1 MKLAGAALLLAATS
15 MTLPAAWLHN
25 PRERTA
31 TALRA
36 WRRGDY
42 AAASRDLERAL
53 DLSETSRTIYNAG
66 TGRLANNVPGAAL
79 PLLTKAAEARGP
91 ERADALYN
99 LGNAYL
105 QVGDATAAIDAY
117 AASLRQ
123 RPDFLPAKHN
133 LELALRQLQKSP
145 QQQPQQQP
153 QPQGGQGKGQ
163 GGGGNGGGQQPPQQQ
178 PPQQNGGAGAQGPQ
192 QQPQQQQPQSGQQG
206 SSQLPNFAP
215 QKDMSP
221 QQAAA
226 LLQAVENL
234 EREQRRQQAQA
245 QREARAK
252 ETTEKDW

>member
-1 MKLAGAALLLAATS
+1 VKLAGAALLLAATG

-163 GGGGNGGGQQPPQQQ
+163 GGGGQQPPQQQ
-178 PPQQNGGAGAQGPQ
+178 PPQKNGGAGAQGPQ